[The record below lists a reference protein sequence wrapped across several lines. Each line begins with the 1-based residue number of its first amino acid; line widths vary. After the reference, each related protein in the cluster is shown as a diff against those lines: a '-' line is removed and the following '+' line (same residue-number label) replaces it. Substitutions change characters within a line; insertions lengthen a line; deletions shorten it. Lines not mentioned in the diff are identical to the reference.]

1 VSGHGAGCSGRRL
14 TALAATITDDHEM
27 VSSEEV
33 AERLENGI
41 HSIGRYGTFRDD
53 IDALADAYERFG
65 SAELSLSTD
74 WIWPTDIVT
83 EGYMDAVVRRAIEA
97 GIDPVDAVRMAT
109 LNPARHFGLPDIGS
123 LSPGSRADII
133 VLDNLEDVA
142 VETVISGGEIVV
154 DGGTPVVESRSHTS
168 SGSAIRSHCRWT
180 KGRCESRRP
189 TVPTGPSERSIARAE
204 Q

>member
-1 VSGHGAGCSGRRL
+1 MRWSRARRSPSASR
-14 TALAATITDDHEM
+14 TGFT
-27 VSSEEV
+27 
-33 AERLENGI
+33 
-41 HSIGRYGTFRDD
+41 SIGRYGTFRDD

-109 LNPARHFGLPDIGS
+109 LNPARHFGLPLIS
-123 LSPGSRADII
+123 ARCLPVREPISSFSTISKMSP
-133 VLDNLEDVA
+133 
-142 VETVISGGEIVV
+142 
-154 DGGTPVVESRSHTS
+154 
-168 SGSAIRSHCRWT
+168 
-180 KGRCESRRP
+180 SRRLSAAAKSWSTAARRSSSP
-189 TVPTGPSERSIARAE
+189 ARTPRVVPRFDLTVAGRRGVASPDGRRFRRDRQSDPFERAE

>member
-1 VSGHGAGCSGRRL
+1 
-14 TALAATITDDHEM
+14 M